1 MSWCFGLVNNR
12 LAEIFYKRNKSVV
25 TYMGHAFVKK
35 TDYTSKREKEWIVKD
50 TARIRLTYENGV
62 YKEM

>member
-35 TDYTSKREKEWIVKD
+35 TEV
-50 TARIRLTYENGV
+50 RIYYLCQPALMQFPSEL
-62 YKEM
+62 